1 MDEEQRRSLRE
12 LLLDEGS
19 AAEWRLV
26 LHRSSV
32 VESADCVPPYSCC
45 SSRLSHKP
53 PGKPLDRF

>member
-45 SSRLSHKP
+45 SSRLSHKQ
-53 PGKPLDRF
+53 